1 MRGVKG
7 RRLSTVSDD
16 ARIAANRVTELAET
30 LQPYYEQYEQKS
42 DSRAVF
48 GYAYYHLTLELAD
61 QLTMNGKFHE
71 PQWVADLAVSFGNRY
86 MSAMDAIDNLEQ
98 DPQSRVT
105 RRELVDARVPRPW
118 ADVYL
123 AICQSTST
131 VLEDLVFAMGAH
143 ITFDLPHA
151 LVDVGGAKDHLADY
165 HVMNDVL
172 ASRTDTIQDAVTNR
186 YNPVIGRIERLVG
199 NADELFTNYW
209 LRIGRSMAW
218 YNAQR
223 LQSPNSREAA
233 KDSIALATHHLIES
247 TRSGPRVMQSGLS
260 LYRRLLLLTRRWP
273 SPAA

>member
-1 MRGVKG
+1 
-7 RRLSTVSDD
+7 
-16 ARIAANRVTELAET
+16 
-30 LQPYYEQYEQKS
+30 
-42 DSRAVF
+42 
-48 GYAYYHLTLELAD
+48 
-61 QLTMNGKFHE
+61 
-71 PQWVADLAVSFGNRY
+71 
-86 MSAMDAIDNLEQ
+86 MDAIDNLEQ

-151 LVDVGGAKDHLADY
+151 LVDVGGATDHLADY

-223 LQSPNSREAA
+223 LQSHNSREAA